1 MGRYVLAIDQGTTSS
16 RAVLFDD
23 EGRPRGLGQRS
34 FRQVF
39 PRPGLVEQDPNDIWQ
54 SVVDSVQEA
63 LANGGARP
71 QDLAAIG
78 ITNQR
83 ETTVVWDR
91 ENGRPIYNAIV
102 WQDRRTADAIDRLRR
117 DGAEPDVR
125 GRTGLV
131 LDAYFSASKLKW
143 ILDSVDSARSL
154 AEVGRL
160 AFGTVDAW
168 LIWRLTGGR
177 TFATDVTNASRT
189 MLFNIH
195 DLAWDP
201 VLLDLFTVAVE
212 MLPEVRGSSE
222 IVGTT
227 DSEVVGAEVP
237 ISGIAGDQQAATFG
251 HLCFAEGSAKN
262 TYGTGS
268 FLVLPTG
275 DTCIESR
282 HNLLSTIAWKRG
294 ADVTYAL
301 EGSIFTTGAAID
313 WLVDGIGLLASPAEV
328 SDLASS
334 VSDAGGVCFVPALAG
349 LGAPHWDQY
358 ARGTLIGLTRATTK
372 GHIARATLEGIAYQV
387 YDVVKALAS
396 DAGRPLTELRVDGG
410 VSRSDFLMQ
419 FQADLLGVP
428 VVRPQMGELTSRGAA
443 FLAGLATDFW
453 SDLDAITRLPR
464 AEDTFEPG
472 MPTSERDRL
481 LERWQAA
488 VRRSLDW
495 EIRGDGPS

>member
-1 MGRYVLAIDQGTTSS
+1 MARYILAIDQGTTSS

-34 FRQVF
+34 FPQVF

-63 LANGGARP
+63 LGDGGTRL

-91 ENGRPIYNAIV
+91 GNGRPIHNAIV
-102 WQDRRTADAIDRLRR
+102 WQDRRTSDSIDRLRS

-125 GRTGLV
+125 ERTGLV

-143 ILDSVDSARSL
+143 ILDSVDGARSL

-177 TFATDVTNASRT
+177 TFVTDVTNASRT

-201 VLLDLFTVAVE
+201 VLLDLFAVPAE

-227 DSEVVGAEVP
+227 ALEVVGAEVP

-275 DTCIESR
+275 ETCVESR

-294 ADVTYAL
+294 AGVTYAL

-334 VSDAGGVCFVPALAG
+334 VPDAGGVCFVPALAG

-372 GHIARATLEGIAYQV
+372 AHIARATLEGIAYQV
-387 YDVVKALAS
+387 CDVVKALAS
-396 DAGRPLTELRVDGG
+396 DAGRALSELRVDGG

-419 FQADLLGVP
+419 FQADLLGAP
-428 VVRPQMGELTSRGAA
+428 VVRPQMGEMTSRGAA

-453 SDLDAITRLPR
+453 ADLDAITGLPR

-472 MPTSERDRL
+472 MPASERDRL

-488 VRRSLDW
+488 IRRSLDW
-495 EIRGDGPS
+495 EIRGDGRS

>member
-1 MGRYVLAIDQGTTSS
+1 MGSYVLAIDQGTTSS

-23 EGRPRGLGQRS
+23 QGTPRGIGQRS
-34 FRQVF
+34 LPQIF

-54 SVVDSVQEA
+54 SVLDSVQEA
-63 LANGGARP
+63 LGAGGARP

-91 ENGRPIYNAIV
+91 ETGRPLHNAIV
-102 WQDRRTADAIDRLRR
+102 WQDRRTADAIDRLRS

-125 GRTGLV
+125 KRTGLV

-143 ILDSVDSARSL
+143 MLDNIDGARPL
-154 AEVGRL
+154 AQAGRL

-168 LIWRLTGGR
+168 LIWWLTGGR
-177 TFATDVTNASRT
+177 TFVTDVSNASRT

-195 DLAWDP
+195 DLVWDP
-201 VLLDLFTVAVE
+201 VLLELFTVPAE
-212 MLPEVRGSSE
+212 MMPDVRGSSE

-227 DSEVVGAEVP
+227 DPEVLGAEVP

-268 FLVLPTG
+268 FLVMPTG
-275 DTCIESR
+275 ETCVGSQ
-282 HNLLSTIAWKRG
+282 HNLLSTIAWKKG
-294 ADVTYAL
+294 DEVTYAL

-313 WLVDGIGLLASPAEV
+313 WLVDGIGLFAGPAEV

-334 VSDAGGVCFVPALAG
+334 AADAGGVYFVPALAG

-372 GHIARATLEGIAYQV
+372 RHIARAALEGIAYQV
-387 YDVVKALAS
+387 HDVVQALSS
-396 DAGRPLTELRVDGG
+396 DAGKAITELRVDGG
-410 VSRSDFLMQ
+410 TSRSDFLMK
-419 FQADLLGVP
+419 FQADVLGLP
-428 VVRPQMGELTSRGAA
+428 VVRPRMGELTSLGAA

-453 SDLDAITRLPR
+453 PDVDAITNLPR
-464 AEDTFEPG
+464 AEDTFEPS
-472 MPTSERDRL
+472 MPASERERF

-488 VRRSLDW
+488 VCRSLDW
-495 EIRGDGPS
+495 EIRK